1 MAEIMVGDLVS
12 WTAGQK
18 SKVGVV
24 REVNA
29 DGSCTVDLTTTAGRF
44 EERISAARLVRLTST
59 TSSAQK
65 PPQEAPANGCP
76 CPGPESSDT

>member
-1 MAEIMVGDLVS
+1 MAGITVGDLVS

-18 SKVGVV
+18 TKVGVV

-29 DGSCTVDLTTTAGRF
+29 DGSCTVDITTTAGRF
-44 EERISAARLVRLTST
+44 EERISAARLERLTST
-59 TSSAQK
+59 A
-65 PPQEAPANGCP
+65 APAQPPGAGCP